1 MLILGMTRLTI
12 DNKLTENGTTTF
24 SGETGSSK
32 TYVMFSIRSD
42 ELGHR
47 TYDVTFRLYTNTP
60 YISTE
65 ITTHIDAN
73 DLEIWAANLVTDHFT
88 VEQIARKV
96 LGLPLYKTEDITPA
110 LAPFPRPGGVAS
122 LQQLA
127 DEAVG
132 GSKAQSLPLGVSSHP
147 ATEPARR
154 PREGG

>member
-24 SGETGSSK
+24 SGDTGTSR
-32 TYVMFSIRSD
+32 TYVMFSIRND
-42 ELGHR
+42 EFGHR

-60 YISTE
+60 YVSTE
-65 ITTHIDAN
+65 ITTHIDAT

-96 LGLPLYKTEDITPA
+96 LGLPLFKTEDITPA

-122 LQQLA
+122 LQELA
-127 DEAVG
+127 DEAVAG
-132 GSKAQSLPLGVSSHP
+132 QIEPSLPRGVTSHP
-147 ATEPARR
+147 GVAPTRR
-154 PREGG
+154 PQGEG